1 MMENIL
7 PELPML
13 ITFITASFVLAVIPG
28 PVVLY
33 VVTRT
38 MMQGRASGLAS
49 VAGVTLGNLGN
60 ALGACFGLAALF
72 AVSSLAF
79 TAIKLLGAVY
89 LIYLGIKTIYG
100 VLKKPTTL
108 GEVSTPKI
116 KKTSLRRI
124 FTDGFFVAL
133 LNPKTAL
140 FFAAFLPQFLDASA
154 ASPLMQSI
162 TLSLI
167 FCMIA
172 SVTDGIYALL
182 AGSVMPLVKRT
193 IKAPKIGAYI
203 SGSVFI
209 ALGILTAFAPQKS
222 SR

>member
-1 MMENIL
+1 MIENIL

-79 TAIKLLGAVY
+79 TAVKLLGAVY
-89 LIYLGIKTIYG
+89 LIYLGVKTIYG
-100 VLKKPTTL
+100 VLKTPTTH

-133 LNPKTAL
+133 LNPKTA
-140 FFAAFLPQFLDASA
+140 QFLNANA
-154 ASPLMQSI
+154 TSPLAQSI
-162 TLSLI
+162 VLSLI
-167 FCMIA
+167 FCLIA
-172 SVTDGIYALL
+172 SFTDGIYALL
-182 AGSVMPLVKRT
+182 AGSVMPLIKRT

-222 SR
+222 AR